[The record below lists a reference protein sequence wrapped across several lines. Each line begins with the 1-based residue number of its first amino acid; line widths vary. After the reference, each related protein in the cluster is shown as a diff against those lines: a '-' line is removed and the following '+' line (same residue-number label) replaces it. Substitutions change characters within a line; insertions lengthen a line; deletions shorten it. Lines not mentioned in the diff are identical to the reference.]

1 MKRLMGGGLL
11 FLLVAIGVVI
21 LWQRDSE
28 SLLPGQIAPSEC
40 LVYFELPKIDRTV
53 KRWPDTALSQMLE
66 EPSVQQFLEK
76 PISKIPANWQVAGRA
91 FAELR
96 CGALFFGMT
105 QTRNDRWICGF
116 QAGADDSTMQR
127 GISKLSKALFGLS
140 TKQLRTEDLGQ
151 SPGAEADSG
160 QAYCTKVGS
169 WTLLSRSIDL
179 LKEAVRNSK
188 ARSTGLQSQNL
199 YRRCRASVPSDY
211 DALTFVQGE
220 PSYDLLTGFH
230 WRYPGSETA
239 GEIKAVLAVTAIEG
253 ARLRDT
259 VFTLAAP
266 PATRKPLDRQG
277 LSMTSASTIAYLVS
291 RVGLSEVWSWCG
303 RFAGESALAEL
314 IRDYMDEAKSFGIA
328 PEDLDKLVSAAEI
341 IVNRDSASDSL
352 SAAFSLQVIDPGK
365 FQHLIDRVVAERF
378 PDNCSMREIAAI
390 PAYSIHVNKYASIV
404 FGLVDRHLL
413 VSGSES
419 NFSELANRL
428 RTHAS
433 GLESDN
439 QFRSVS
445 RLVKDPDDLFL
456 YIDTKSFFERVYEAS
471 RSMLALGLEMMPI
484 TSRYVDGMALPETGE
499 ISKHLSPI
507 VLSRRRVTDGVVDE
521 SIGPITA
528 YDGAAL
534 VAGGALAMRLLAR

>member
-1 MKRLMGGGLL
+1 MKRLIAGGLL

-21 LWQRDSE
+21 LWERDSE

-40 LVYFELPKIDRTV
+40 LIYFELPKIDRTV

-76 PISKIPANWQVAGRA
+76 PISKIPANWQAAGRA

-105 QTRNDRWICGF
+105 QTANDRWICGF

-127 GISKLSKALFGLS
+127 EISKLSKALFGLS
-140 TKQLRTEDLGQ
+140 TKQVRAEDLGQ
-151 SPGAEADSG
+151 SSFTEADSG
-160 QAYCTKVGS
+160 QPYCTKVGS

-188 ARSTGLQSQNL
+188 TRSTGLQSQNL

-230 WRYPGSETA
+230 WRYPGSGTA
-239 GEIKAVLAVTAIEG
+239 GENNAVLAVTAIEG

-259 VFTLAAP
+259 VFTFAAP
-266 PATRKPLDRQG
+266 AATRKPLDRQG
-277 LSMTSASTIAYLVS
+277 LSMTSPSTIAYLVS

-314 IRDYMDEAKSFGIA
+314 IRDYMDEAKSFGIE

-341 IVNRDSASDSL
+341 IVDRDSAPDSL

-419 NFSELANRL
+419 NFSEFANRL

-433 GLESDN
+433 GLGSDN

-456 YIDTKSFFERVYEAS
+456 YIDTKSFFERVYEPS

-484 TSRYVDGMALPETGE
+484 TSRYFDGMALPETGE